1 MSQKRPYPKII
12 RIRAWKEQL
21 AYIVTYDKCW
31 HEDIIYA
38 PTLREYC
45 NKYGIPMKT
54 VKDLINMLEC
64 PNMYYPPDFFGMA

>member
-1 MSQKRPYPKII
+1 MSQRRPYPKII

-21 AYIVTYDKCW
+21 AYIVTYDKSW

-45 NKYGIPMKT
+45 NKYGIPM
-54 VKDLINMLEC
+54 
-64 PNMYYPPDFFGMA
+64 